1 MNSVHLAALS
11 LAAALPAGA
20 AVVIDQ
26 NQPLYDLISGTELL
40 LPMARFD
47 QDTLAQS
54 FQQAGSNVA
63 GAGIFLANEGGP
75 FSQTVT
81 VSLWDAL
88 PNQAGATMLASASA
102 SYESVG
108 QAGGAWL
115 DVFWTPITV
124 TSGVTYYLDFSS
136 DPTLLGVGGTSDV
149 YPGGQ
154 VFAGM
159 AGEPYK
165 AFSQFD
171 YTFRTYFDDAFVPEP
186 GGVPEPA
193 TVVLLGIGL
202 TGLGLLRRKAG
213 GK

>member
-1 MNSVHLAALS
+1 MKRPICMNSVHLAALS

-88 PNQAGATMLASASA
+88 PNQAGATH
-102 SYESVG
+102 
-108 QAGGAWL
+108 AG
-115 DVFWTPITV
+115 
-124 TSGVTYYLDFSS
+124 
-136 DPTLLGVGGTSDV
+136 
-149 YPGGQ
+149 
-154 VFAGM
+154 
-159 AGEPYK
+159 
-165 AFSQFD
+165 
-171 YTFRTYFDDAFVPEP
+171 FR
-186 GGVPEPA
+186 
-193 TVVLLGIGL
+193 IGKL
-202 TGLGLLRRKAG
+202 
-213 GK
+213 